1 LNAVRTSVATLT
13 NINNQW
19 TLVDCSS
26 KQITLSDNLVAS
38 MRAHQRIATGI
49 EIGDQVAL
57 AFNQNG
63 LILNITPS
71 AAPKMC

>member
-1 LNAVRTSVATLT
+1 
-13 NINNQW
+13 
-19 TLVDCSS
+19 
-26 KQITLSDNLVAS
+26 

-63 LILNITPS
+63 LILNITRS